1 MKRILVPT
9 DFSENTHS
17 AIEFAI
23 DIVNQVEGEMIL
35 LNTYKL
41 ARRAGMFIGVEKMMR
56 EESKSEMAKLVRKI
70 KPRLKPKVV
79 IKSKVVKGDPI
90 KTVVVAAKKMEVDLI
105 VMGTQGASGLKEVF
119 IGSTT
124 NGVINGTKIPVMA
137 VPSSFKHK
145 PLEVIVLSVSPNF
158 NALGHKV
165 DPLKMLAKLYN
176 SKIKGLH
183 IKTSEEDFEIQPT
196 IYDILKGTD
205 HTYQEMK
212 GSVAKINTILEQFV
226 KDNHADMLCMIKQK
240 RGFWEN
246 LFHNSVTT
254 IEVFHSNVP
263 ILVLQE

>member
-9 DFSENTHS
+9 DFSKNAHS

-23 DIVNQVEGEMIL
+23 DIVNKIEGEMIL

-56 EESKSEMAKLVRKI
+56 EESKDEMTDLVRKV
-70 KPRLKPKVV
+70 KPRLNPNVTLNH
-79 IKSKVVKGDPI
+79 KVVKGDSI
-90 KTVVVAAKKMEVDLI
+90 QTVVLAAKKLEADFI
-105 VMGTQGASGLKEVF
+105 IMGTQGASGLKEVF

-124 NGVINGTKIPVMA
+124 NGVINSTKLPVMA

-145 PLEVIVLSVSPNF
+145 ALDVIVLSISPNF
-158 NALGHKV
+158 SEIGHKIE
-165 DPLKMLAKLYN
+165 PLKLLANLYK

-183 IKTSEEDFEIQPT
+183 IKTGDDDAAIQQMVF
-196 IYDILKGTD
+196 DILEGTSHSYHEVKD
-205 HTYQEMK
+205 ST
-212 GSVAKINTILEQFV
+212 AKINSIIEQFV
-226 KDNHADMLCMIKQK
+226 ADNNADMLCMIKQN
-240 RGFWEN
+240 RGFWGN

>member
-56 EESKSEMAKLVRKI
+56 EESKTEMTKLVRKI
-70 KPRLKPKVV
+70 KPRLKPKVTL
-79 IKSKVVKGDPI
+79 KSKVVKGDSI
-90 KTVVVAAKKMEVDLI
+90 QTVVLAAKKLNVDFI
-105 VMGTQGASGLKEVF
+105 IMGTQGATGLKEVF

-124 NGVINGTKIPVMA
+124 NGVINNTKIPVMA

-145 PLEVIVLSVSPNF
+145 PLEVIVLSVSPNI
-158 NALGHKV
+158 NELGDKINTLKV
-165 DPLKMLAKLYN
+165 LAKLYN

-183 IKTSEEDFEIQPT
+183 ISSSGEDVEIQQKV
-196 IYDILKGTD
+196 YNILGGTN
-205 HTYQEMK
+205 HTYHEMK
-212 GSVAKINTILEQFV
+212 GSTAKINSIIEQFV
-226 KDNHADMLCMIKQK
+226 EDNNADMLCMIKQN

-254 IEVFHSNVP
+254 IEVFHSDVP